1 MGKLLYITAHP
12 LSEESSVSQQIGKEF
27 LATYEKKNPDVE
39 IVKLDLYNE
48 NIPLLDADVLSAWG
62 KLGAGESFESLTKE
76 QQAKLG
82 RINELT
88 DQFVEADRYVFV
100 TPLWNFSYPPTL
112 KAYIDTFAIAGKT
125 FKYTETGPVGLL
137 EGKKAV
143 HIQAT
148 GGIYSE
154 GPAVGMNFADSHL
167 KAVLGFVGVTD
178 VTSIFAEGVAM
189 GPEKAEESK
198 QTAIKEAQQLAIS
211 LDKKGLLK
219 RIFS

>member
-1 MGKLLYITAHP
+1 MSKLLYITAHP
-12 LSEESSVSQQIGKEF
+12 LSEENSVSQQVGKTF
-27 LATYEKKNPDVE
+27 LETYTKKNRDVE
-39 IVKLDLYNE
+39 VIKLDLFEE

-62 KLGAGESFESLTKE
+62 KLGAGESFDSLTNE
-76 QQAKLG
+76 QQSKLG

-88 DQFVEADRYVFV
+88 DQFMDADRFVFV
-100 TPLWNFSYPPTL
+100 TPMWNFGFPPVL

-154 GPAVGMNFADSHL
+154 GPAAGANFGDSHL
-167 KAVLGFVGVTD
+167 KTVLGFVGVTD
-178 VTSIFAEGVAM
+178 VTSIIAEGIAM
-189 GPEKAEESK
+189 GPEKAAESK
-198 QTAIKEAQQLAIS
+198 EAAIKDAQQLAAN